1 MGNCVTMEMHG
12 NSNSDFSHSSKM
24 CARTGVVEI
33 NLGHFNY
40 KTTRENLKILHTIWN
55 EKFKEVINI

>member
-33 NLGHFNY
+33 NLGHIN
-40 KTTRENLKILHTIWN
+40 
-55 EKFKEVINI
+55 FKSNKGKPINIAYYLE